1 MKRSYIKHKGSADQL
16 MLFSGQSL

>member
-1 MKRSYIKHKGSADQL
+1 MKRSYIKHKGSAEQL